1 MNPSQN
7 FPVFDEQLVFL
18 NQFILDLVDAY
29 QSGKLNS
36 WDDLDEKV
44 KNFFTHERLE
54 QMEAIVPGWKKMSSY
69 SDGIT
74 LTHVTCVF
82 LGLFMLPEFLNLTHK
97 QQQLAKW
104 IVLLH
109 DVEKAH
115 VKGKRDLTHGFRGA
129 ALAAHILEK
138 LGFDHTQKFDGFI
151 ATWSKLTNAAITT
164 SHVDSDLIQ
173 DNQKLPAI
181 LDGIKQLFDEN
192 TPAALITKGVLLH
205 MSLNVVNQYPQAAPL
220 SETEIKSCMDPVF
233 LPFLKVMM
241 LADNEGWVLFYP
253 EVRELQRNETL
264 TAFQK
269 VEKIITY

>member
-1 MNPSQN
+1 MNTSPN
-7 FPVFDEQLVFL
+7 FPVFDEQLAFL
-18 NQFILDLVDAY
+18 NQFILDLVESY

-36 WDDLDEKV
+36 WDELDEKV
-44 KNFFTHERLE
+44 KRFFTPERME
-54 QMEAIVPGWKKMSSY
+54 QMEIIVPGWGKMSSY

-74 LTHVTCVF
+74 LTHVMCVF
-82 LGLFMLPEFLNLTHK
+82 LGLFMLPEFLSLTPE

-115 VKGKRDLTHGFRGA
+115 VKGKKDLTHGFRGA
-129 ALAAHILEK
+129 ALAAHTLER
-138 LGFDHTQKFDGFI
+138 LGFDHTPEFDEFFD
-151 ATWSKLTNAAITT
+151 TWSKFTNAAITT
-164 SHVDSDLIQ
+164 SHLEGDLIQ
-173 DNQKLPAI
+173 DNQKLPTI
-181 LDGIKQLFDEN
+181 LEGIKQLFDEN

-220 SETEIKSCMDPVF
+220 SETEVKSYIDPVF
-233 LPFLKVMM
+233 LPLLRVIM

-264 TAFQK
+264 AAFQK
-269 VEKIITY
+269 AEKIIIN